1 MVLISNSVSE
11 TATHKHKF
19 IGNRRLN
26 RKITPEEPNT
36 KKAM

>member
-1 MVLISNSVSE
+1 MVLISNSLSE

-19 IGNRRLN
+19 IGNRRLK
-26 RKITPEEPNT
+26 RKIIPEEPKT